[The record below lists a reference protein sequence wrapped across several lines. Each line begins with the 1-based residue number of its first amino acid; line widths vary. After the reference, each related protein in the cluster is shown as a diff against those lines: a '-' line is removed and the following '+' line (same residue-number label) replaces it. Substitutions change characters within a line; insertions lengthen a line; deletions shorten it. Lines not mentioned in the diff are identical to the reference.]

1 MRAPRRSSPLSKY
14 FQAPATQGTQG
25 SRNMFTDS
33 RTIVGKGIPEVLYT
47 QRLSATSPSRIWML
61 DTYNTNFL
69 RKGLFFMFLEVAGQQ
84 GRASRVWG

>member
-1 MRAPRRSSPLSKY
+1 
-14 FQAPATQGTQG
+14 
-25 SRNMFTDS
+25 MFTDS
-33 RTIVGKGIPEVLYT
+33 RTILGKGIPEVLYT
-47 QRLSATSPSRIWML
+47 QRLSATSLSRIWML